1 MATAHRCQEP
11 VSFAEVAVYFSRE
24 EWALLDPAQ
33 RALYRD
39 VMLETYQCVAWLAP
53 LPAPKPGLIS
63 LLEGGEDP
71 WIPGVRSLE
80 AVPGDLSPGT
90 GITDILEDVQ
100 ESGVAERRWGSA
112 CVGEIRRDVAGG
124 LEQGQGEHIK
134 KALGKH
140 LEEKG
145 RSPLHF
151 NIDEKQDVEPRSK
164 DVCQMKKQNPCTEC
178 GKSLEIDSSVINHQC
193 MHATKSLYKCS
204 ECGKSFKRRAK
215 LKRLQCIHTGW
226 RPYRRCE
233 CGKSFKRSSHLTCHQ
248 RIHTGERPFQCS
260 ECGKGFNSSY
270 NLTCH
275 QRIHTGERPFKC
287 SECGKGFKSSYELK
301 VHQRIHTGER
311 PYKCSACEKSFKSN
325 SELKLHQHTH
335 TEERPYKCSEC
346 GKSFSRSSHFNFHR
360 HVHSRER
367 PFQCPACEKSFKRS
381 YELKKHQC
389 IHRGE
394 RPFLCSQCGKGF
406 KRSSHLTCHQHIH
419 TGERP
424 FQCPECGMTFRICSE
439 LKLHQ
444 LIHTEDRPY
453 KCSECGKCFKRSS
466 HLTCHQHIHTGE
478 RPFHVRSVQRALNA
492 DLISTFTSATTKHNG
507 CRSTP
512 RLWEPSKAVPA
523 SLPTS
528 ISIKDTDPAEPQ
540 TCEELQPF
548 TFNPCA
554 SPHTGRAGKGDGI
567 AGTLCR
573 RALTQE
579 PQMAFPCFPKQFS
592 QHAHVP
598 LLLFLPAAF

>member
-1 MATAHRCQEP
+1 MATAHPCQEP

-71 WIPGVRSLE
+71 WIPDVRSPE

-112 CVGEIRRDVAGG
+112 CVGEIRRDVPGG

-145 RSPLHF
+145 RSPLDF
-151 NIDEKQDVEPRSK
+151 NIGEKHAEGPRSK

-178 GKSLEIDSSVINHQC
+178 GKSLEINSSVINHQC
-193 MHATKSLYKCS
+193 MHATQSLYKCS
-204 ECGKSFKRRAK
+204 ECGKSFKR
-215 LKRLQCIHTGW
+215 
-226 RPYRRCE
+226 
-233 CGKSFKRSSHLTCHQ
+233 SSQLTRHQ

-260 ECGKGFNSSY
+260 D
-270 NLTCH
+270 
-275 QRIHTGERPFKC
+275 
-287 SECGKGFKSSYELK
+287 CGKGFKRSCELK
-301 VHQRIHTGER
+301 LHQRIHTGER

-335 TEERPYKCSEC
+335 TEERPYKCSAC
-346 GKSFSRSSHFNFHR
+346 GKGF
-360 HVHSRER
+360 
-367 PFQCPACEKSFKRS
+367 KSS
-381 YELKKHQC
+381 YELKLHQR

-394 RPFLCSQCGKGF
+394 RPYKCSECGKCF
-406 KRSSHLTCHQHIH
+406 KRSSHLSCHQHIH

-424 FQCPECGMTFRICSE
+424 FQCPECGKSFKSSSA
-439 LKLHQ
+439 LKRHQ
-444 LIHTEDRPY
+444 
-453 KCSECGKCFKRSS
+453 C
-466 HLTCHQHIHTGE
+466 IHTGE
-478 RPFHVRSVQRALNA
+478 RPFQCPECAKSFKRRSHLNTHKRNHKAQRL
-492 DLISTFTSATTKHNG
+492 
-507 CRSTP
+507 
-512 RLWEPSKAVPA
+512 
-523 SLPTS
+523 
-528 ISIKDTDPAEPQ
+528 
-540 TCEELQPF
+540 
-548 TFNPCA
+548 
-554 SPHTGRAGKGDGI
+554 
-567 AGTLCR
+567 
-573 RALTQE
+573 
-579 PQMAFPCFPKQFS
+579 
-592 QHAHVP
+592 
-598 LLLFLPAAF
+598 